1 MKRKMLSVTEDIHY
15 RAKLE
20 ALKRG
25 ISLKDLTNQAITEYL
40 DKRNGSD
47 ARKEREA

>member
-1 MKRKMLSVTEDIHY
+1 MKRKMLSVAQEIHY

-25 ISLKDLTNQAITEYL
+25 VSLKDLTDQAITEYL
-40 DKRNGSD
+40 DKI
-47 ARKEREA
+47 APTPKEKPQP